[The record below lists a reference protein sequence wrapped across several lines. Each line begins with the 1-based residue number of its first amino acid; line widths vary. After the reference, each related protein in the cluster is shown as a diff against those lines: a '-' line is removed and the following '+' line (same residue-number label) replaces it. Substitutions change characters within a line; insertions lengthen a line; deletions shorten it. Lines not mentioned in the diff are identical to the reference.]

1 MKSIFAKRLK
11 DLRESSGMSQSD
23 LARALHV
30 DRTTVAGYE
39 ICRRFPDAETMCA
52 IADLF
57 NVSVDYLLGRD
68 RNDT

>member
-1 MKSIFAKRLK
+1 MKSVFAKRLK
-11 DLRESSGMSQSD
+11 DLRESSGMSQSE
-23 LARALHV
+23 LALALHI

-57 NVSVDYLLGRD
+57 DVSVDYLLGRD
-68 RNDT
+68 RDI